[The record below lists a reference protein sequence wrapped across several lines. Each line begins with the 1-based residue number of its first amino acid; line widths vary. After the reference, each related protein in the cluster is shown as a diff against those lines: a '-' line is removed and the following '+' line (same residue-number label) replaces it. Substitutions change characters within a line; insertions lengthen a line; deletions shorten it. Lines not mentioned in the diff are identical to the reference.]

1 MKRRRVMLTVRQ
13 IRLLNYLRYRIHQ
26 LKTCGFS
33 PRGIDVDDETY
44 EAIHQEIQAESRVP
58 IAAPRHNFL
67 MLDGV
72 PVIRIRPIKRFK
84 ESQCNCGQRSEH

>member
-26 LKTCGFS
+26 LTTCGFS

-44 EAIHQEIQAESRVP
+44 EAICQEIRTELQIPVTVQCRY
-58 IAAPRHNFL
+58 L
-67 MLDGV
+67 MCDGI
-72 PVIRIRPIKRFK
+72 PVVRIRPIKRL
-84 ESQCNCGQRSEH
+84 R